1 MRNSRRRGLS
11 LAVTLVVLLVL
22 SVLAV
27 SLGAMGS
34 QNLRQIRQSG
44 EQSALLHAAN
54 GGLHE
59 LMDRLYNQP
68 TYGNG
73 VTDNS
78 CDGSGTYMTSAGPA
92 FYWWTFNRSGPAA
105 YCYNNLGSATQQTG
119 WSNKV
124 VPPLTCYLVVSAD
137 LVPKE
142 LSREPLRLAAIA
154 SKKFRFAVGT
164 DGTLNARNIRGVS
177 GFPGS
182 VWSNATGTGNLIS
195 ATSID
200 GQVFTT
206 GDASNIL
213 VNGSPTGIPYYD
225 NARNP
230 MPNIPVDQVVRSH
243 DPASSTHPYGGP
255 ATYYST
261 GGLEIETS
269 NSGAVTVRSGT
280 LRRTSDDAVVTTVA
294 PPASGDPEISF
305 FIDGD
310 LDTQGGAT
318 LAPRMHF
325 FVEDDMTVGGSLSQ
339 LPVSGVEDNFLFVGG
354 DLTFN
359 GGQASNLNLFVG
371 GDARQ
376 NGSSTYNGVIYIQDG
391 DFRIS
396 GGGTGSNYTGAVLV
410 RGGTINNGDL
420 DANSA
425 NFTYN
430 PDYLVAMERYNFSIS
445 ENTPVYALSWF
456 ILK

>member
-1 MRNSRRRGLS
+1 MRKPRRRGLS

-34 QNLRQIRQSG
+34 QNLKQIRQTG
-44 EQSALLHAAN
+44 EQTALLHGAN

-59 LMDRLYNQP
+59 LMDRLYQQP
-68 TYGNG
+68 SYGYD
-73 VTDNS
+73 VADHS
-78 CDGSGTYMTSAGPA
+78 CDGSGTYMTSVGPV
-92 FYWWTFNRSGPAA
+92 FYWWTFNRSGPSA

-119 WSNKV
+119 WNGKV
-124 VPPLTCYLVVSAD
+124 VPPLTAWLVVSAD

-142 LSREPLRLAAIA
+142 FSREPLRLAAVA

-164 DGTLNARNIRGVS
+164 DGTLDARNIRGVA

-182 VWSNATGTGNLIS
+182 VWSNATGDGNLIS

-206 GDASNIL
+206 GDADNIH
-213 VNGSPTGIPYYD
+213 VTGNPPGIPYYD
-225 NARNP
+225 NARTP
-230 MPNIPVDQVVRSH
+230 MPNIPVGDIIRSY
-243 DPASSTHPYGGP
+243 DPAATEHRYGGP
-255 ATYYST
+255 ASYHST
-261 GGLEIETS
+261 GDLELEFS
-269 NSGAVTVRSGT
+269 SSGVMTVKSGT
-280 LRRTSDDAVVTTVA
+280 VRRTSDGSTVPVIH
-294 PPASGDPEISF
+294 PPTAGDPEVTLF
-305 FIDGD
+305 VDGD
-310 LDTQGGAT
+310 LETGGGVT
-318 LAPRMHF
+318 MAPRVHF
-325 FVEDDMTVGGSLSQ
+325 FVEDDMTVRGALNQ
-339 LPVSGVEDNFLFVGG
+339 LPVSGVEDNFLFVGD

-359 GGQASNLNLFVG
+359 GGQASNMNLFVG
-371 GDARQ
+371 GDIRQ
-376 NGSSTYNGVIYIQDG
+376 NGSATYNGVIYVQNG

-410 RGGTINNGDL
+410 RGGDIENGDL
-420 DANSA
+420 EANSA

-430 PDYLVAMERYNFSIS
+430 PDYLVAMERFHFSIS

>member
-1 MRNSRRRGLS
+1 MIRKPRSRGLS

-27 SLGAMGS
+27 SLGAMGI
-34 QNLRQIRQSG
+34 QNLSQIREAG
-44 EQSALLHAAN
+44 EQAALLHAAN

-59 LMDRLYNQP
+59 LMDRLYGQP
-68 TYGNG
+68 SYGNG
-73 VTDNS
+73 VTDGS
-78 CDGSGTYMTSAGPA
+78 ADGGGTFMTSSGPA
-92 FYWWTFNRSGPAA
+92 FYWWTFDRTPPNAHCS
-105 YCYNNLGSATQQTG
+105 NNLGSASPRTG
-119 WSNKV
+119 WAGRI
-124 VPPLTCYLVVSAD
+124 VPPLTCYLIVNAD
-137 LVPKE
+137 FVPRA

-164 DGTLNARNIRGVS
+164 DGTLDARNIRGVS

-182 VWSNATGTGNLIS
+182 VWSNATGTGDLIT

-206 GDASNIL
+206 GTEDSID
-213 VNGSPTGIPYYD
+213 VNGSPQGIPYYE

-230 MPNIPVDQVVRSH
+230 MPDIPVGDIVESH
-243 DPASSTHPYGGP
+243 DPAGSSHPYGGP
-255 ATYYST
+255 ADFYAT
-261 GGLEIETS
+261 GDLLIATS
-269 NSGAVTVRSGT
+269 PDGSFEVKSGT
-280 LRRTSDDAVVTTVA
+280 LFRTRGGGTVTRVTP
-294 PPASGDPEISF
+294 PPAGQEYSF
-305 FIDGD
+305 HIAGD

-318 LAPRMHF
+318 LAARMHF
-325 FVEDDMTVGGSLSQ
+325 FVRGSMTVGGSLDQ
-339 LPVSGVEDNFLFVGG
+339 LPVTGVEDNFLFVGG

-371 GDARQ
+371 GDVRQ
-376 NGSSTYNGVIYIQDG
+376 NGSATYNGVIYIQDG

-410 RGGTINNGDL
+410 RGGSLDNGDL
-420 DANSA
+420 QANSA

-430 PDYLVAMERYNFSIS
+430 PDYLVAMERYHFSIS

>member
-1 MRNSRRRGLS
+1 MRKPRGVS

-59 LMDRLYNQP
+59 LMDRLYSQP

-78 CDGSGTYMTSAGPA
+78 ADGSGTYMTSAGPV
-92 FYWWTFNRSGPAA
+92 FYWWTFNRAGPTAW
-105 YCYNNLGSATQQTG
+105 CYNNLGSASVQTG
-119 WSNKV
+119 WSGKV
-124 VPPLTCYLVVSAD
+124 VPPLTAWLVVSAD

-142 LSREPLRLAAIA
+142 FSREPLRLAAVA

-164 DGTLNARNIRGVS
+164 DGTLEARNITGIS

-182 VWSNATGTGNLIS
+182 VWSNATGDGHLIS
-195 ATSID
+195 ATSVD

-206 GDASNIL
+206 GDEDSIR
-213 VNGSPTGIPYYD
+213 VNGSPAGVPYYE
-225 NARNP
+225 NARSP
-230 MPNIPVDQVVRSH
+230 MPNIPIAEVIQSYN
-243 DPASSTHPYGGP
+243 PAATSRPYGGP
-255 ATYYST
+255 ASYYST
-261 GGLEIETS
+261 GDLEIEMS
-269 NSGAVTVRSGT
+269 NSGVISVKSGT
-280 LRRTSDDAVVTTVA
+280 LRRTSDDVSVPVVL
-294 PPASGDPEISF
+294 PPVVGLPEVSVYVNGEMRI
-305 FIDGD
+305 
-310 LDTQGGAT
+310 QGGAT
-318 LAPRMHF
+318 LAPRVHF
-325 FVEDDMTVGGSLSQ
+325 FVRDDLTVGGSLSQ
-339 LPVSGVEDNFLFVGG
+339 LPVSGVEDNFLFVGE
-354 DLTFN
+354 DLVFN
-359 GGQASNLNLFVG
+359 GGQASNLNLFVA
-371 GDARQ
+371 GDIRQ
-376 NGSSTYNGVIYIQDG
+376 NGSSTYNGVIYVQDG

-410 RGGTINNGDL
+410 RGGSLENGDL
-420 DANSA
+420 QANTA

-430 PDYLVAMERYNFSIS
+430 PDYLVAMERFNFSIS

>member
-1 MRNSRRRGLS
+1 MRKPRRRGLS

-34 QNLRQIRQSG
+34 QNLKQIRQTG
-44 EQSALLHAAN
+44 EQTALLHGAN

-59 LMDRLYNQP
+59 LMDRLYQQP
-68 TYGNG
+68 TYGYE

-78 CDGSGTYMTSAGPA
+78 CDGNGTYMTSVGPV
-92 FYWWTFNRSGPAA
+92 FYWWTFHRGGTSA

-119 WSNKV
+119 WNGRA
-124 VPPLTCYLVVSAD
+124 VPPLTAWLVVSAD

-164 DGTLNARNIRGVS
+164 DGTLDARNIRGVA

-182 VWSNATGTGNLIS
+182 VWSNASGDGNLIT
-195 ATSID
+195 ATSVD

-206 GDASNIL
+206 GDADNIQ
-213 VNGSPTGIPYYD
+213 VNGNPPGIPYYD

-230 MPNIPVDQVVRSH
+230 MPNIPVPSIIQSYN
-243 DPASSTHPYGGP
+243 PAAAQHPYGGP
-255 ATYYST
+255 ATHYSD
-261 GGLEIETS
+261 GDVEIEFS
-269 NSGAVTVRSGT
+269 SSGVMSIKSGNVK
-280 LRRTSDDAVVTTVA
+280 RTSDGASVPVIH
-294 PPASGDPEISF
+294 PPSTGDPEVSLF
-305 FIDGD
+305 VHGD
-310 LDTQGGAT
+310 METTGGTT
-318 LAPRMHF
+318 LAARVNF
-325 FVEDDMTVGGSLSQ
+325 FVEDDMVVRGSLSQ
-339 LPVSGVEDNFLFVGG
+339 LPVTGVEDNFLFVGD

-359 GGQASNLNLFVG
+359 GGQASNINLFVG
-371 GDARQ
+371 GDVRQ
-376 NGSSTYNGVIYIQDG
+376 NGSATYNGVIYVRNG

-410 RGGTINNGDL
+410 RGGDIENGDL
-420 DANSA
+420 EANSA

-430 PDYLVAMERYNFSIS
+430 PDYLVAMERFNFSIS

-456 ILK
+456 ILR